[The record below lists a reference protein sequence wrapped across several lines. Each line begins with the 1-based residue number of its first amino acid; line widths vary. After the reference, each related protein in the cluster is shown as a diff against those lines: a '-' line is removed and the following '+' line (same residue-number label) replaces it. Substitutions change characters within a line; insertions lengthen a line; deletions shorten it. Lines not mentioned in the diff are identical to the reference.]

1 MGLPLGASHFNL
13 FFSKK
18 VFYSDRAWKDVAR
31 KNLQM
36 FPFCVCGGCVCVCFF
51 FCFPLSLLFYLS
63 KQTLGAVENG
73 SVL

>member
-36 FPFCVCGGCVCVCFF
+36 FLFLFCFVL
-51 FCFPLSLLFYLS
+51 FCFPLSLLFYLP
-63 KQTLGAVENG
+63 KQTLGAIENG